1 MRIVISGIVMLLLAT
16 AASAQDGPQTTSDP
30 TQAFFLSASDV
41 RDTIANFEDV
51 AYANITV
58 LERADGEDLA
68 YRFAIDR
75 RRPPQ
80 RGAQH
85 STEAEL
91 WTFIEGSGQVTTG
104 GTIVETTVD
113 GVVDRHIEGGV
124 TRNVSAGDFLFI
136 PEGVP
141 HEVTAF
147 TPQIIMATFEI
158 LRPPAANMR

>member
-41 RDTIANFEDV
+41 RDTIANFQEV

-58 LERADGEDLA
+58 LERADGDNLG

-104 GTIVETTVD
+104 GTLVETKTN
-113 GVVDRHIEGGV
+113 GVVDRHIEGGGV
-124 TRNVSAGDFLFI
+124 HKVSDGDFLLI
-136 PEGVP
+136 PEGVRQ
-141 HEVTAF
+141 EVTAF
-147 TPQIIMATFEI
+147 TP
-158 LRPPAANMR
+158 

>member
-16 AASAQDGPQTTSDP
+16 SAAAQDGPQTTSDP
-30 TQAFFLSASDV
+30 TQAFFFSAADV
-41 RDTIANFEDV
+41 RATIAELPDV
-51 AYANITV
+51 AYGNITV
-58 LERADGEDLA
+58 LERADGENLG
-68 YRFAIDR
+68 YRFAVDR

-91 WTFIEGSGQVTTG
+91 WTIIEGSGAITTG
-104 GTIVETTVD
+104 GTVVETVTD

-124 TRNVSAGDFLFI
+124 TRNVSGGDFLFI

-147 TPQIIMATFEI
+147 TPQNHHDDVRDASAT
-158 LRPPAANMR
+158 R

>member
-1 MRIVISGIVMLLLAT
+1 MLLLAIS
-16 AASAQDGPQTTSDP
+16 ASAQDGPQTTSDP
-30 TQAFFLSASDV
+30 TEAFFLSAADV
-41 RDTIANFEDV
+41 RATIAEFQDV

-58 LERADGEDLA
+58 LERADGENLG

-91 WTFIEGSGQVTTG
+91 WAIIEGSGAITTG
-104 GTIVETTVD
+104 GMLVETATD

-124 TRNVSAGDFLFI
+124 TRNVSGGDFLFI

-158 LRPPAANMR
+158 LRPPAESMR